1 MYASGGG
8 CFCLVMLFASSECY
22 LAVYYSYMLMPCI
35 QVSASF
41 AASLVTSPAIG
52 AYLGRAYSD
61 NLVIAL
67 ASFVA
72 ILDVCFLLLA
82 VPESLPEKCR
92 PATWG
97 SHIAWEKADP
107 FAVNNLFA
115 ALYMQT
121 NFTCCNNNNNNDN
134 NNNKKK

>member
-1 MYASGGG
+1 MH
-8 CFCLVMLFASSECY
+8 
-22 LAVYYSYMLMPCI
+22 I

-72 ILDVCFLLLA
+72 VLDVGFLLLA

-107 FAVNNLFA
+107 FAVSFFVSR
-115 ALYMQT
+115 QH
-121 NFTCCNNNNNNDN
+121 CCNSNHTRCVYWGRFSTAS
-134 NNNKKK
+134 

>member
-1 MYASGGG
+1 M
-8 CFCLVMLFASSECY
+8 
-22 LAVYYSYMLMPCI
+22 
-35 QVSASF
+35 
-41 AASLVTSPAIG
+41 TSPAIG

-72 ILDVCFLLLA
+72 ILDVGFLLLA

-107 FAVNNLFA
+107 FAVSNLSATLTDSSSFSIIC
-115 ALYMQT
+115 LLW
-121 NFTCCNNNNNNDN
+121 FLCCIVIVVSMFV
-134 NNNKKK
+134 

>member
-1 MYASGGG
+1 LTRNHGIRRRCKLLS
-8 CFCLVMLFASSECY
+8 FHDY
-22 LAVYYSYMLMPCI
+22 LLLK
-35 QVSASF
+35 VSASF

-72 ILDVCFLLLA
+72 ILDVCFVLLA

-97 SHIAWEKADP
+97 SHIAWDKADP
-107 FAVNNLFA
+107 FAVNSRLATLAVWNATVLVSGKLCVDCDESA
-115 ALYMQT
+115 GT
-121 NFTCCNNNNNNDN
+121 PVN
-134 NNNKKK
+134 

>member
-1 MYASGGG
+1 
-8 CFCLVMLFASSECY
+8 
-22 LAVYYSYMLMPCI
+22 
-35 QVSASF
+35 VSASF

-107 FAVNNLFA
+107 FAVSNLSTVLQIQVAWKEFD
-115 ALYMQT
+115 LL
-121 NFTCCNNNNNNDN
+121 
-134 NNNKKK
+134 

>member
-1 MYASGGG
+1 M
-8 CFCLVMLFASSECY
+8 
-22 LAVYYSYMLMPCI
+22 
-35 QVSASF
+35 SASF

-107 FAVNNLFA
+107 FAVSSLFA
-115 ALYMQT
+115 ALQMQLA
-121 NFTCCNNNNNNDN
+121 CYLLCRPVWVSGPMCVIIVE
-134 NNNKKK
+134 

>member
-1 MYASGGG
+1 MH
-8 CFCLVMLFASSECY
+8 
-22 LAVYYSYMLMPCI
+22 I

-72 ILDVCFLLLA
+72 ILDVGFLLLA

-107 FAVNNLFA
+107 FAVSFFRDSFWHQQFS
-115 ALYMQT
+115 YY
-121 NFTCCNNNNNNDN
+121 
-134 NNNKKK
+134 NKCAFSNHR

>member
-1 MYASGGG
+1 MH
-8 CFCLVMLFASSECY
+8 
-22 LAVYYSYMLMPCI
+22 I

-72 ILDVCFLLLA
+72 ILDVGFLLLA

-107 FAVNNLFA
+107 FAVSFLEIVSDISSLA
-115 ALYMQT
+115 ITISVPLVII
-121 NFTCCNNNNNNDN
+121 DN
-134 NNNKKK
+134 VPACRFVVVEVKSSTASS

>member
-1 MYASGGG
+1 M
-8 CFCLVMLFASSECY
+8 
-22 LAVYYSYMLMPCI
+22 
-35 QVSASF
+35 
-41 AASLVTSPAIG
+41 TSPAIG

-107 FAVNNLFA
+107 FAVNSLHSDSIA
-115 ALYMQT
+115 TLLMPLIYSVSG
-121 NFTCCNNNNNNDN
+121 
-134 NNNKKK
+134 